1 MKRKMSALLLLFM
14 CPMIAFA
21 NEDTYYTNKYQIS
34 MTEQQYQ
41 NLKEQG
47 FSDFEIEYM
56 TEEEFNKRKDIEATL
71 EATSEQYYKKE
82 IKQDGTVIESIATEE
97 EYEAFDPSMSDV
109 GLYSLVTGYVETTML
124 KLTTTISKVD
134 DYNYMFKTTM
144 ESKLIPTVRHYD
156 VIGIGFS
163 NSSIYA
169 ESDTMEQ
176 YDTTCYMTSSDCST
190 KSIPTFKVFDTGV
203 GARYNLDTSLFAET
217 ILSRLYYNVRKLSGA
232 GTITQLDA
240 YGWYRHATSDSVTSS
255 QASAFTVTREGISFS
270 SSTVDGNFDELP
282 AASHAIWNGSW

>member
-1 MKRKMSALLLLFM
+1 MRKKLFALFLLCM
-14 CPMIAFA
+14 CPMVTFA
-21 NEDTYYTNKYQIS
+21 SENTYYTNKYQIS
-34 MTEQQYQ
+34 MTEEQYQ

-56 TEEEFNKRKDIEATL
+56 TEEEFDKRKDIEATL

-82 IKQDGTVIESIATEE
+82 IKQDGTVVESIVTEE
-97 EYEAFDPSMSDV
+97 EYENFDPSMSDV

-124 KLTTTISKVD
+124 KVTTTISEVD
-134 DYNYMFKTTM
+134 SQNYMFKTTM

-156 VIGIGFS
+156 IIGIGFS

-176 YDTTCYMTSSDCST
+176 YDTTCYMTSGTCTTASS
-190 KSIPTFKVFDTGV
+190 PYFKVFDTGI
-203 GARYNLDTSLFAET
+203 GAKYTLDTSLFAET
-217 ILSRLYYNVRKLSGA
+217 ILSRLYYNVRKLSSA

-240 YGWYRHATSDSVTSS
+240 YGWYRHATSDSVTAAQSNT
-255 QASAFTVTREGISFS
+255 FTVTQNGISFS
-270 SSTVDGNFDELP
+270 SSSVDANFDELP
-282 AASHAIWNGSW
+282 AASHARWNGSW